1 MELSDSLGIIATL
14 LAILGAFKISRD
26 WRNQKGSEVIAK
38 EANEITKDLSAINQS
53 IYELKNT
60 LQSKENALTNLNN
73 IKKISDKINRELL
86 FLKGS
91 LIDDELENNINLFI
105 ESKKNL
111 FINIEVSLKSYYIH
125 IFLDEMSEPNM
136 LLKFNQYT
144 NDIDNLI
151 TISRKYS
158 LYQRSIK
165 LKNHKSA

>member
-111 FINIEVSLKSYYIH
+111 FINIEVSLKSYDMH
-125 IFLDEMSEPNM
+125 KFLDEMSEPNM